1 MASRVRWSELRIGL
15 LSVAGVIVAV
25 LSILLFARVGALHGD
40 TNSLYVTVDHA
51 PGVLK
56 GTDVWLL
63 GRKVGLVKNI
73 TFRPVTVDTLQRVA
87 IETEIMA
94 DYFHLIRKNSIGD
107 IRAGG
112 NLIGSPVVYI
122 DGGTTAAP
130 AVKSGDTIA
139 SVSGAGKLGA
149 FGPQIDSLAARL
161 NRVADSTG
169 RLIVLMGDRSTS
181 IGQFRS
187 TGMASL
193 RTASSVSSDIMTR
206 ATSGSGTLGLAKR
219 NAIGDDIRRVLA
231 QKDSIMFLVSS
242 GSGNVGRFR
251 RDSTLMRE
259 VARTRAEVDSL
270 RLLFSRPG
278 AVSRLR
284 TDTALKREIG
294 QARIQLDSLMLD
306 LKKHPLK
313 YISF

>member
-15 LSVAGVIVAV
+15 LSAAGVLVAV

-40 TNSLYVTVDHA
+40 TKTLYVTVDHA
-51 PGVLK
+51 PGVLA
-56 GTDVWLL
+56 GTDVWLM
-63 GRKVGLVKNI
+63 GQKVGQVKNI
-73 TFRPVTVDTLQRVA
+73 TFRPVTVDTLQRLA
-87 IETEIMA
+87 IETVIMA
-94 DYFHLIRKNSIGD
+94 NRFHLIRKNSFAD

-122 DGGTTAAP
+122 DGGTAAAP
-130 AVKSGDTIA
+130 GVKSGDTIA
-139 SVSGAGKLGA
+139 SIPGAGKLGA
-149 FGPQIDSLAARL
+149 FGPQIDSLATRL

-181 IGQFRS
+181 IGQMRS
-187 TGMASL
+187 TGMASM
-193 RTASSVSSDIMTR
+193 RTAAAVSSDIMTR
-206 ATSGSGTLGLAKR
+206 ATSGSGSLALANR
-219 NAIGDDIRRVLA
+219 NALGDHVRRVLA
-231 QKDSIMFLVSS
+231 QKDSIMLLVSS

-259 VARTRAEVDSL
+259 VAKTRAEVDSL

-278 AVSRLR
+278 AISRLR
-284 TDTALKREIG
+284 TDSALKREMG

>member
-15 LSVAGVIVAV
+15 LSVAGIIVAV

-40 TNSLYVTVDHA
+40 TKTLYVTVDHA
-51 PGVLK
+51 PGVLA

-63 GRKVGLVKNI
+63 GQKVGQVKNI
-73 TFRPVTVDTLQRVA
+73 TFRPVTVDTMQRLA
-87 IETEIMA
+87 IETVIMA
-94 DYFHLIRKNSIGD
+94 NRFHLIRKNSFAD

-122 DGGTTAAP
+122 DGGTAAAP
-130 AVKSGDTIA
+130 GVKSGDTIA
-139 SVSGAGKLGA
+139 SIPGAGKLGA
-149 FGPQIDSLAARL
+149 FGPPIDTLAARL

-187 TGMASL
+187 TGMASM
-193 RTASSVSSDIMTR
+193 RTAAAVSSDIMTR
-206 ATSGSGTLGLAKR
+206 ATSGSGSLALGNR
-219 NAIGDDIRRVLA
+219 NALGDHVRRVLA
-231 QKDSIMFLVSS
+231 QKDSIMLLVSS

-259 VARTRAEVDSL
+259 VAKTRAEVDSL

-278 AVSRLR
+278 AISRLR
-284 TDTALKREIG
+284 TDSALKREMG

>member
-1 MASRVRWSELRIGL
+1 MASRIHWSELRIGL
-15 LSVAGVIVAV
+15 LSAAGIIVV
-25 LSILLFARVGALHGD
+25 VMSILLFARVGALHGD
-40 TNSLYVTVDHA
+40 TKKLYVTVDHA
-51 PGVLK
+51 PGVLA
-56 GTDVWLL
+56 GTDVWFL
-63 GRKVGLVKNI
+63 GQKVGQVKNI
-73 TFRPVTVDTLQRVA
+73 TFRPVTVDTLQRLA
-87 IETEIMA
+87 IETEILA
-94 DYFHLIRKNSIGD
+94 AHFHLIRKNSIGD

-122 DGGTTAAP
+122 EGGTSAAP

-139 SVSGAGKLGA
+139 SVSGGGKLGA

-181 IGQFRS
+181 IGRFRS
-187 TGMASL
+187 SGMASM
-193 RTASSVSSDIMTR
+193 RAANAVASDIMTR
-206 ATSGSGTLGLAKR
+206 ATSGSGSLALANR
-219 NAIGDDIRRVLA
+219 NALGDHMRRVLA
-231 QKDSIMFLVSS
+231 QKDSIMLLVSS

-259 VARTRAEVDSL
+259 VAKTRAEVDSL
-270 RLLFSRPG
+270 RRLFSQQG

-284 TDTALKREIG
+284 TDSALTREMG

>member
-15 LSVAGVIVAV
+15 LSAGAIIVAV

-40 TNSLYVTVDHA
+40 TKTLYVTVDHA
-51 PGVLK
+51 PGVLA

-63 GRKVGLVKNI
+63 GQKVGQVKNI
-73 TFRPVTVDTLQRVA
+73 TFRPVTVDTLQRLA
-87 IETEIMA
+87 IETVIMA
-94 DYFHLIRKNSIGD
+94 NRFHLIRKNSFAD

-122 DGGTTAAP
+122 DGGTAAAP
-130 AVKSGDTIA
+130 GVKSGDTIA
-139 SVSGAGKLGA
+139 SIPGAGKLGA
-149 FGPQIDSLAARL
+149 FGPPIDTLAARL

-187 TGMASL
+187 TGMASM
-193 RTASSVSSDIMTR
+193 RTAAAVSSDIMTR
-206 ATSGSGTLGLAKR
+206 ATSGSGSLALGNR
-219 NAIGDDIRRVLA
+219 NALGDHVRRVLA
-231 QKDSIMFLVSS
+231 QKDSIMLLVSS

-259 VARTRAEVDSL
+259 VAKTRAEVDSL

-278 AVSRLR
+278 AISRLR
-284 TDTALKREIG
+284 TDSALKREMG

-306 LKKHPLK
+306 LKKHPLR